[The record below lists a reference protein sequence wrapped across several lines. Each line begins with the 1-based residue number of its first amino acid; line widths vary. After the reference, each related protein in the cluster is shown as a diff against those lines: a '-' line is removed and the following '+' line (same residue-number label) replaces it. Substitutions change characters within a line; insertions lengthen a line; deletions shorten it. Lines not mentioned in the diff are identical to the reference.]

1 MDRPALF
8 RNPWSHWAQPGQDT
22 GPLHLWNGLP
32 WKALSFK
39 WETCLGEQTRD
50 PPLVVFYQMA
60 ENHGKRPCQK
70 QSTSPAWDPR
80 PRAPNWALGLWL
92 TGRESDARCGDWS
105 TDILTIPLP
114 TTDTALTRN
123 QPGTPEL

>member
-50 PPLVVFYQMA
+50 PPWWFSTKWQKTMA
-60 ENHGKRPCQK
+60 KGHAR
-70 QSTSPAWDPR
+70 S
-80 PRAPNWALGLWL
+80 RAPHL
-92 TGRESDARCGDWS
+92 
-105 TDILTIPLP
+105 
-114 TTDTALTRN
+114 
-123 QPGTPEL
+123 PGTPAPELPTGPWGSGSQDGRAMHAVGTGAQTY